1 MIAILVLC
9 TAIALVMIGY
19 CLRKQW
25 KIEDLQMDSYRANQ
39 LKISINNENDEFYEV
54 QNDFVNH
61 KSDLIA
67 DEEDDL
73 DNFNL
78 DI

>member
-54 QNDFVNH
+54 
-61 KSDLIA
+61 
-67 DEEDDL
+67 
-73 DNFNL
+73 
-78 DI
+78 